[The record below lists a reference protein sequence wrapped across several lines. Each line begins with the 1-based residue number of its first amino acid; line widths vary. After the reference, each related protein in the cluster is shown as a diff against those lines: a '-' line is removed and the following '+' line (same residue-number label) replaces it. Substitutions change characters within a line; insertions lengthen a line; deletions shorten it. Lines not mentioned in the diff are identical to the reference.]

1 MTGDDSGMLFVLS
14 LAAGRTGFWLLSD
27 ILGHLGVLMQRHALQ
42 ELKPINEGWMYIK
55 AAVRDIFLSK

>member
-42 ELKPINEGWMYIK
+42 ELKPINEG
-55 AAVRDIFLSK
+55 